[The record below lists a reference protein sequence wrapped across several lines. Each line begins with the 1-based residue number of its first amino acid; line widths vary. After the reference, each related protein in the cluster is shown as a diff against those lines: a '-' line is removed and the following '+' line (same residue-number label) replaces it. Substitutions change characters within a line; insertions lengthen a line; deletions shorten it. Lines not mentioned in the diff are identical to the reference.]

1 MTPLRPFAPGL
12 DAPRPRGHIAAMSDA
27 PEARTILVNG
37 REVEVDPNLTLLQ
50 ACEEAGEEIPRF
62 CYHERLSVAGNCRM
76 CLIEVKGGPPKPV
89 ASCAQNV
96 RDLRPGPEGAPPEL
110 FTNTEMVKKAR
121 EGVMEFLLI
130 NHPLDCPIC
139 DQGGECDLQDQ
150 AVAYGRGGSRFEENK
165 RAVEEKYMGPLIKT
179 IMTRCI
185 QCTRCVRF
193 ATEVAGVNDLGLVNR
208 GENAEITTYLE
219 KAVDTEL
226 SGNLIDICPVGA
238 LTSKPYAFMARPWE
252 LKKTETIDVMDAMCA
267 PIRMDARG
275 REVLRILPRVN
286 DDLNEEWLADKSR
299 FVWDGLKRRR
309 LDRPYIREGGKLRP
323 ATWDEAFEV
332 VRARLEIT
340 EPSKVAALAGDL
352 VPAEAVKALKDLM
365 AQVGTPHTDCR
376 QDGAAVGVAPNGDR
390 APRASYLFGPSV
402 AGVDRADAILLI
414 GSNLRWEAPLLNAR
428 IRKNWLHRLDLKVGL
443 IGERRDLTYDYEHLG
458 AGPDTLMALARGE
471 GSFAEALQNAERPM
485 IVLGPGALTRS
496 DASGVM
502 AAALRLAESVGAIA
516 EGWNGFGVV
525 QTAAGRAGALDLG
538 FLPGEGGRDVAG
550 ILEGARTG
558 EIEVVYNLGADE
570 LDTEAM
576 RDAFVIYQGS
586 HGDRGASVAD
596 VIFPGASYAEQSGL
610 YVNLEGRVQ
619 MTQRAYF
626 PFGEA
631 REDWAILRALSGRL
645 GTPLPYDD
653 LQALREAAIADAPSL
668 GALGLPDVGAA
679 VSAAAWDGADD
690 PSSDVFASVIEDYY
704 LTNPIARASET
715 LRECS
720 ETFVA
725 TSAMAAE

>member
-1 MTPLRPFAPGL
+1 MSETRP
-12 DAPRPRGHIAAMSDA
+12 
-27 PEARTILVNG
+27 EKRTIKVNG
-37 REVEVDPNLTLLQ
+37 NEIEVDPSLTLLQ

-96 RDLRPGPEGAPPEL
+96 KDLRPGPEGAPPEL
-110 FTNTEMVKKAR
+110 FTNTPMVKKAR

-130 NHPLDCPIC
+130 NHPLDCPVC

-150 AVAYGRGGSRFEENK
+150 AMAYGRAGSRFEENK

-252 LKKTETIDVMDAMCA
+252 LRKTETIDVMDAVCA

-275 REVLRILPRVN
+275 REVMRILPRIHEGV
-286 DDLNEEWLADKSR
+286 NEEWLADKSR
-299 FVWDGLKRRR
+299 FVWDGLKKRR

-323 ATWDEAFEV
+323 ASWDEAFEV
-332 VRARLEIT
+332 VRARLET
-340 EPSKVAALAGDL
+340 TAPEKVGALAGDL
-352 VPAEAVKALKDLM
+352 VPAEAVKALKDLTDRI
-365 AQVGTPHTDCR
+365 GTPHRDCR
-376 QDGAAVGVAPNGDR
+376 QDGAKLGLLPNGER
-390 APRASYLFGPSV
+390 APRSAYTLGSTIEGI
-402 AGVDRADAILLI
+402 DRADAILLI
-414 GSNLRWEAPLLNAR
+414 GANPRIEAPLVNAR
-428 IRKNWLHRLDLKVGL
+428 IRKNWLQRMNLKVGV

-458 AGPDTLMALARGE
+458 AGPESLTALADGK
-471 GSFAEALQNAERPM
+471 SDFLDVLKNAERPLI
-485 IVLGPGALTRS
+485 IVG
-496 DASGVM
+496 M
-502 AAALRLAESVGAIA
+502 AALSRGDGGAVMSAAMKLAESVGALGG
-516 EGWNGFGVV
+516 EWNGFGVL
-525 QTAAGRAGALDLG
+525 QTAAGRTGALDLG
-538 FLPGEGGRDVAG
+538 FLPKEGGRDFAG
-550 ILEGARTG
+550 ILDGAASG

-570 LDTEAM
+570 CDVAKL

-596 VIFPGASYAEQSGL
+596 VIFPAASYAEQSGI
-610 YVNLEGRVQ
+610 YVNLDGRVQ
-619 MTQRAYF
+619 QTIRAYF

-631 REDWAILRALSGRL
+631 REDWAILRAFSARL
-645 GTPLPYDD
+645 GEPLPYDD
-653 LQALREAAIADAPSL
+653 LFALRQAMIADAETF
-668 GALGLPDVGAA
+668 AQIDTCEIGAA
-679 VSAAAWDGADD
+679 PRSADFEGAGEL
-690 PSSDVFASVIEDYY
+690 SSDPFGSAFEDYY
-704 LTNPIARASET
+704 LTNPIARASEI

-720 ETFVA
+720 DTYVPKPA
-725 TSAMAAE
+725 AAAE